1 MNLKPINNEALVA
14 CHHLTCAYGDN
25 IVVNDVTF
33 SVERGEFVG
42 IVGPSGSGKTTLL
55 MVLAG
60 LERADTGR
68 IVVAGTDLTDLGEDA
83 LARFRGRNVGIV
95 FQSRHFL
102 GEAHA
107 LEVLLP

>member
-42 IVGPSGSGKTTLL
+42 IVGLSGSGKTTL
-55 MVLAG
+55 
-60 LERADTGR
+60 
-68 IVVAGTDLTDLGEDA
+68 
-83 LARFRGRNVGIV
+83 
-95 FQSRHFL
+95 
-102 GEAHA
+102 
-107 LEVLLP
+107 